1 MRIGGGKYRG
11 KKLIS
16 PVSQNVRP
24 TSDKA
29 REALFNIL
37 RSRLGGNYGKLKLL
51 DIFSGSGAFGLE
63 AISQGFSEV
72 TLIDIDTRDLQK
84 NVDLFA
90 AEKNK
95 IKVVRAD
102 VTKDVFLSDKYDVMF
117 SDAPYNKELTERA
130 LEKVYPFLNKGALC
144 FIELEKNEQCKL
156 PHQYT
161 LLDERNYGAAKVLIA
176 QVTS

>member
-1 MRIGGGKYRG
+1 MRIVGGKYRG

-16 PVSQNVRP
+16 PMSQNVRP

-37 RSRLGGNYGKLKLL
+37 RSRLGGNYSKLKLL

-63 AISQGFSEV
+63 AISQGFAEV
-72 TLIDIDTRDLQK
+72 ALIDIDTRDLQK
-84 NVDLFA
+84 NVDLFVS
-90 AEKNK
+90 EKNK

-102 VTKDVFLSDKYDVMF
+102 ITNDVFLSAKYDVLF
-117 SDAPYNKELTERA
+117 SDAPYNKGLTEKA
-130 LEKVYPFLNKGALC
+130 LEKIYPFLNNGALC
-144 FIELEKNEQCKL
+144 FIELEKNEQCTL

-161 LLDERNYGAAKVLIA
+161 LLDERNYGAAKVMIV